1 MIKMVAGIYG
11 YKKDGKLEAKNAKS
25 EPFTLDPKEEE
36 RLVKAG
42 VAKYVEV
49 EPRKVIT
56 QADNENAVKNK
67 GLTEMSFE
75 ELKAL
80 ATEKGITVSGKSKQA
95 YIDALMEDMSEDN
108 ASTGDNDL
116 EPPTFGDSMVV
127 TE

>member
-25 EPFTLDPKEEE
+25 EPFNLDPKEEE
-36 RLVKAG
+36 RLVQAG

-49 EPRKVIT
+49 EPIRVIT

-67 GLTEMSFE
+67 ELTEMSFE

-80 ATEKGITVSGKSKQA
+80 AAEKGISVSGKSKQA
-95 YIDALMEDMSEDN
+95 YIDALMEAANSDD
-108 ASTGDNDL
+108 GL